1 MLRYEN
7 LTRRPLQLLALTGL
21 ARREFEDLLP
31 AFDQAYR
38 AHYPIVKKKRQCAAG
53 GGRKAPLPTRE
64 DQLLFIL
71 VYQKTYPLQVVMA
84 ELFRFRQPSANY
96 WIHQLLPVLLDAL
109 DTLKVLPERNG
120 ERLANHERRQPEP
133 HDWVIDGT
141 ERRRQRPEDP
151 EKQALHYS
159 GKKKAHRDKNLVIV
173 HMASKRV
180 AFLSTTYAGKTH
192 VKKVA
197 D

>member
-21 ARREFEDLLP
+21 ARREFEELLP

-38 AHYPIVKKKRQCAAG
+38 AHYPIVKKKGQRAAG

-84 ELFRFRQPSANY
+84 ELFRFSQPSANY
-96 WIHQLLPVLLDAL
+96 WIHQLLPVLLGAL

-120 ERLANHERRQPEP
+120 ERLADHERRQPEP

-141 ERRRQRPEDP
+141 EHPANGRKTLKNRRFITVVRRKPIATRISSSSTRP
-151 EKQALHYS
+151 AS
-159 GKKKAHRDKNLVIV
+159 GWR
-173 HMASKRV
+173 S
-180 AFLSTTYAGKTH
+180 
-192 VKKVA
+192 
-197 D
+197 